1 MEDAGIVNRQAGCE
15 EERTSF
21 PMGNR
26 TMEQSRITPVL
37 LALIALVAVGA
48 VLKLAQSVVLPLV
61 IAWLL
66 SYVLAPVVIF
76 LTGRRVPLPLAIFF
90 VLVLLFVAVYSGAVL
105 LNARVSA
112 IIEAF
117 PRYQERFSEIS
128 RTLDKVFQSTYNPL
142 SNVDWGEKITVSLV
156 RLSGSLVSILSSL
169 VMVFIFLIF
178 MLSGQPYFKLKVVK
192 AFSSERAEQLTDVIT
207 SITSQITRYLSVQFL
222 ISLATG
228 ICIWAALLLIGV
240 DFPITWGALAFF
252 LNFIPTVGSIIACI
266 PPILLALVQFYP
278 ELWPAVVTF
287 IAVLTIQLVIGNGI
301 APKVMGERL
310 NLSPVVVLV
319 SLLFWGWLWGV
330 VGALLSIPIT
340 TAIKIGCENIP
351 ALRPISV
358 LMGSGKKSY
367 LEEKVR
373 RRTPGR

>member
-1 MEDAGIVNRQAGCE
+1 LGVNKEAGV
-15 EERTSF
+15 
-21 PMGNR
+21 
-26 TMEQSRITPVL
+26 MEQSRVTPFL
-37 LALIALVAVGA
+37 LAVIALVAVGV

-66 SYVLAPVVIF
+66 SYVLAPVVDF
-76 LTGRRVPLPLAIFF
+76 LTRRKVPRPLAILF
-90 VLVLLFVAVYSGAVL
+90 VLLLLFVAVYTGAL
-105 LNARVSA
+105 FLNARVSA
-112 IIEAF
+112 FIEAV
-117 PRYQERFSEIS
+117 PRYQAKFTEIS
-128 RTLDKVFQSTYNPL
+128 QKLDEVLASTYNPL
-142 SNVDWGEKITVSLV
+142 SNVDWGEKVTFYLV

-178 MLSGQPYFKLKVVK
+178 MLAGQPYFKLKVVK
-192 AFSSERAEQLTDVIT
+192 AFSSERAEQLTGVIT
-207 SITSQITRYLSVQFL
+207 AITSQITRYLSAQFL

-228 ICIWAALLLIGV
+228 ICIWAVLSLIGV

-252 LNFIPTVGSIIACI
+252 LNFIPTVGSIIASI
-266 PPILLALVQFYP
+266 PPILLSLVQFYP
-278 ELWPAVVTF
+278 ELLPAALTLLC
-287 IAVLTIQLVIGNGI
+287 VLTIQLVIGNGI

-340 TAIKIGCENIP
+340 TAIKIGCENIH

-358 LMGSGKKSY
+358 LMGSGRKSY
-367 LEEKVR
+367 LEEKAR
-373 RRTPGR
+373 KNPE

>member
-1 MEDAGIVNRQAGCE
+1 
-15 EERTSF
+15 
-21 PMGNR
+21 
-26 TMEQSRITPVL
+26 MEQTRITPFL
-37 LALIALVAVGA
+37 IGLIALMAVGA

-66 SYVLAPVVIF
+66 SYVLAPVVNF
-76 LTGRRVPLPLAIFF
+76 LTGRRVPRPLAILF
-90 VLVLLFVAVYSGAVL
+90 VLLLLFVVVYTGVIF
-105 LNARVSA
+105 LNARVWA

-117 PRYQERFSEIS
+117 PKYQARFTEIS
-128 RTLDKVFQSTYNPL
+128 LALDRVLESTYNPL
-142 SNVDWGEKITVSLV
+142 SNIDWGHNITVYLV
-156 RLSGSLVSILSSL
+156 RLSGSLVSILSSVVL
-169 VMVFIFLIF
+169 VFIFLIF

-192 AFSSERAEQLTDVIT
+192 AFSSDRAEQLTGIIT
-207 SITSQITRYLSVQFL
+207 AITSQITRYLTAQFF

-228 ICIWAALLLIGV
+228 FCIWAALSLIGV
-240 DFPITWGALAFF
+240 DFPITWGAFGFF
-252 LNFIPTVGSIIACI
+252 LNFIPTVGSIIASI

-278 ELWPAVVTF
+278 EIWPAVITL

-310 NLSPVVVLV
+310 NLSPVVVLL

-351 ALRPISV
+351 ALHPVSV
-358 LMGSGKKSY
+358 LMGSGRKSY
-367 LEEKVR
+367 LEEQKAR
-373 RRTPGR
+373 RSRAQP

>member
-1 MEDAGIVNRQAGCE
+1 
-15 EERTSF
+15 
-21 PMGNR
+21 MGEN
-26 TMEQSRITPVL
+26 RITPFL
-37 LALIALVAVGA
+37 LGVIALVAVGG

-66 SYVLAPVVIF
+66 SYVLAPVVDF
-76 LTGRRVPLPLAIFF
+76 LTRRKIPRPLAIL
-90 VLVLLFVAVYSGAVL
+90 LVLLLLFVVVYTGAVF
-105 LNARVSA
+105 LNGRISA
-112 IIEAF
+112 FIEAF
-117 PRYQERFSEIS
+117 PRYQERFTEVS
-128 RTLDKVFQSTYNPL
+128 RALDQVFESKYNPL
-142 SNVDWGEKITVSLV
+142 SKVDWAEKVTLSLV

-169 VMVFIFLIF
+169 VMVFIFLVF
-178 MLSGQPYFKLKVVK
+178 MLAGQPYFKLKVVK
-192 AFSSERAEQLTDVIT
+192 AFSSERAEQFTVVLT
-207 SITSQITRYLSVQFL
+207 SITSQITRYLSAQFL

-228 ICIWAALLLIGV
+228 IFIWAALALIGV

-252 LNFIPTVGSIIACI
+252 LNFIPTVGSIIASI
-266 PPILLALVQFYP
+266 PPILLSVVQFYP
-278 ELWPAVVTF
+278 ELLPAGITLL
-287 IAVLTIQLVIGNGI
+287 AVLTIQLVIGNGI

-358 LMGSGKKSY
+358 LMGSGRKSY
-367 LEEKVR
+367 LDERAGKKSQALGDQ
-373 RRTPGR
+373 PGR

>member
-1 MEDAGIVNRQAGCE
+1 MNKE
-15 EERTSF
+15 EAPF
-21 PMGNR
+21 PR
-26 TMEQSRITPVL
+26 EAHVMEQSRITPSL
-37 LALIALVAVGA
+37 LAVIALVAVGG
-48 VLKLAQSVVLPLV
+48 VLKIAQSVVLPLV

-66 SYVLAPVVIF
+66 SYVLAPVVDF
-76 LTGRRVPLPLAIFF
+76 LTRRKVPRPLAILF
-90 VLVLLFVAVYSGAVL
+90 VLLLLFVVVYTGAL
-105 LNARVSA
+105 FLNARVSA
-112 IIEAF
+112 FIEAV
-117 PRYQERFSEIS
+117 PRYQAKFTEIS
-128 RTLDKVFQSTYNPL
+128 QKLDEVLESTYNPL
-142 SNVDWGEKITVSLV
+142 SNVDWGEKVTFYLV

-178 MLSGQPYFKLKVVK
+178 MLAGQPYFKLKVVK
-192 AFSSERAEQLTDVIT
+192 AFSSDRAEQLTGVIT
-207 SITSQITRYLSVQFL
+207 AITSQITRYLSAQFL

-228 ICIWAALLLIGV
+228 ICIWAVLSLIGV

-252 LNFIPTVGSIIACI
+252 LNFIPTVGSIISSI
-266 PPILLALVQFYP
+266 PPILLSLVQFYP
-278 ELWPAVVTF
+278 ELLPAVITLLS
-287 IAVLTIQLVIGNGI
+287 VLTIQLVIGNGI

-358 LMGSGKKSY
+358 LMGSGRKSY
-367 LEEKVR
+367 LEEK
-373 RRTPGR
+373 GRKSREER